1 MATRLGAAR
10 LVLPA
15 LNARTLYRRHHIP
28 LRAFVASTPAHIH
41 KPFVPPA
48 SLETRD
54 VEEDLDD
61 SEYFPQRA
69 RQRPP
74 TSTFYTTR
82 SDYYEVIGGLQ
93 DAIHS
98 TRATLKSLH
107 LYPLPKFALDALPPA
122 HPAWADRADMGAE
135 LDVTLSAG
143 MYRQLVLS
151 LKELELY
158 HRIAKAAGITEL
170 HEYLGELIGSFEST
184 KQVEARER
192 RILKQAMVGKRAKL
206 DAHGRSYTLGR
217 RKTSTARVWMIKV
230 QDKVQDSIVAED
242 ELATTSVSTLLS
254 PSVKVPSPP
263 TTSVL
268 INSAPISEYFPLPAD
283 RETVVRPLKL
293 AGLLGAYN
301 VFALVRGGGTSGQSG
316 ALALAISRACVSHA
330 PEVEP
335 ILRKGTLST
344 LLGCTVLMLLM
355 LANLMKRDPRMVER
369 KKTGLAKARKAVCSS
384 FTLLHSSVPCGVLTP
399 SPTVRLG
406 QALTCCVVAT
416 SYGYSVNSSHTYY
429 TCSYTTASCLVML
442 MAILSY
448 FRYGNL
454 ITPRIFSPSKVG
466 IPSQV
471 LCRVDVRSLYSFPSN
486 PMAGRSLQIARIQSS
501 GHETRCLEFGP
512 PAQGVVTP
520 PVRLGYTHAE
530 E

>member
-1 MATRLGAAR
+1 MLARLGAAR
-10 LVLPA
+10 LVLPTN
-15 LNARTLYRRHHIP
+15 NARSLCQRRLPTP
-28 LRAFVASTPAHIH
+28 LRTFTTSAPTRIAQ
-41 KPFVPPA
+41 PFVPPA

-54 VEEDLDD
+54 AEDDLDD
-61 SEYFPQRA
+61 TEYFSQRA

-74 TSTFYTTR
+74 TPTFYTTR
-82 SDYYEVIGGLQ
+82 PDYYEVIGGLQ

-122 HPAWADRADMGAE
+122 NPAWADRADMGAE
-135 LDVTLSAG
+135 LNVTLSAG

-158 HRIAKAAGITEL
+158 HRIAKTAGITEL
-170 HEYLGELIGSFEST
+170 EEYLGDLIGSFEST

-192 RILKQAMVGKRAKL
+192 RILKRAMVGKRATL
-206 DAHGRSYTLGR
+206 DAYGRSYTVGR

-230 QDKVQDSIVAED
+230 QDKAQESNIAE
-242 ELATTSVSTLLS
+242 EETAATSVSTLLS
-254 PSVKVPSPP
+254 PTVKVPSPS

-283 RETVVRPLKL
+283 REAILRPLKL

-316 ALALAISRACVSHA
+316 ALALAVSRACVAHV

-335 ILRKGTLST
+335 IMRKGTSST
-344 LLGCTVLMLLM
+344 SLGLHSANAID

-384 FTLLHSSVPCGVLTP
+384 FCYLWGCANSVINSTPGSSV
-399 SPTVRLG
+399 SR
-406 QALTCCVVAT
+406 
-416 SYGYSVNSSHTYY
+416 SS
-429 TCSYTTASCLVML
+429 
-442 MAILSY
+442 
-448 FRYGNL
+448 
-454 ITPRIFSPSKVG
+454 
-466 IPSQV
+466 
-471 LCRVDVRSLYSFPSN
+471 
-486 PMAGRSLQIARIQSS
+486 
-501 GHETRCLEFGP
+501 
-512 PAQGVVTP
+512 
-520 PVRLGYTHAE
+520 
-530 E
+530 

>member
-1 MATRLGAAR
+1 MLWPPTPVLFKGCIVLSQGLGIRYTSRQYSYFPVPGSFDDPRFKCSEVEISSLLMCRLELEQHDPLRPQTTLFSRVADPEHHLLVQNLYIGWTMAARLGAAR

-15 LNARTLYRRHHIP
+15 LNARTLCRRHHIP
-28 LRAFVASTPAHIH
+28 LRAFVASTPTHIV

-48 SLETRD
+48 SLGTRD
-54 VEEDLDD
+54 VEEDLNDP
-61 SEYFPQRA
+61 EYFPQPA

-107 LYPLPKFALDALPPA
+107 LHPLPKFALDALPSA

-143 MYRQLVLS
+143 MYRQLILS

-206 DAHGRSYTLGR
+206 DVYGRSYTLGR

-230 QDKVQDSIVAED
+230 QDKVEDPNVAED
-242 ELATTSVSTLLS
+242 EPATTSVSTLLS

-283 RETVVRPLKL
+283 RETILRPLKL

-316 ALALAISRACVSHA
+316 ALALAISRACVSHV

-335 ILRKGTLST
+335 ILRKGTLSKS
-344 LLGCTVLMLLM
+344 LG
-355 LANLMKRDPRMVER
+355 
-369 KKTGLAKARKAVCSS
+369 
-384 FTLLHSSVPCGVLTP
+384 LHS
-399 SPTVRLG
+399 
-406 QALTCCVVAT
+406 ADA
-416 SYGYSVNSSHTYY
+416 
-429 TCSYTTASCLVML
+429 
-442 MAILSY
+442 
-448 FRYGNL
+448 
-454 ITPRIFSPSKVG
+454 
-466 IPSQV
+466 
-471 LCRVDVRSLYSFPSN
+471 VDVSQFDEER
-486 PMAGRSLQIARIQSS
+486 
-501 GHETRCLEFGP
+501 P
-512 PAQGVVTP
+512 PYG
-520 PVRLGYTHAE
+520 
-530 E
+530 